1 MEYEQLIRQG
11 GDLMLVGMGVVF
23 AYLGFLVF
31 LVWAVSH
38 LARCIGSEEEKATAS
53 PAGGSTA
60 ISDDVP
66 AVITAAVHQYRSDQ
80 NN

>member
-38 LARCIGSEEEKATAS
+38 KATAS

-66 AVITAAVHQYRSDQ
+66 AVIAAAVHQYRSDQ